1 MAIASGEVQGYQREH
16 TISLDKQIDAGV
28 ITIDESVDGDAPM
41 YIVTVE
47 SE

>member
-1 MAIASGEVQGYQREH
+1 MAIASGEVQRYQREH
-16 TISLDKQIDAGV
+16 TISLVKQIDAGI
-28 ITIDESVDGDAPM
+28 ITIDEDTDGDAPM